1 MCQVETVCRI
11 AYKFY
16 IFLLQT
22 FIFPF
27 GRVRTGIV
35 VVQDDMTFTVI
46 LTRRFARAP
55 LLLIFAHPDRTIR
68 SIAALF
74 RGRSNKLPVTMSHT
88 ELDASSL
95 DLRYLVNRAHEP
107 GGEPGRKIKIPFFFA
122 HKDPRVKDWAMMS
135 SPWPTVA
142 ACVCYAYCARVLG
155 PHLMRNRKPF
165 EMRTVLVL
173 YNLAQTLFS
182 AWIFYEYLMSG
193 WWGHYDFRCQLVD
206 YSRSP
211 MAMRSYEIS
220 YKRTLTPPTT
230 HYNYMA
236 ISPTVGLYHQMAN
249 TCWWYYFS
257 KFTEFMD
264 TLFFVLRKK
273 NEHVSTLHV
282 IHHGIMPFSVWMGMK
297 FAPGGHSTF
306 FALLNTF
313 VHIVMYFYYMVS
325 AMGPK
330 YQKYIWWKKY
340 LTAFQMVQFVL
351 IFSHQLQ
358 VLFRPSCQYPRV
370 FVYWIA
376 MHGFLFLF
384 LFSDFYKARYN
395 KHPKAKASA
404 NGEFSNGL
412 CMTVM
417 QDDSKS
423 LNGKNGYRQE
433 EESEVPSSYASSAAD
448 AFVRR
453 RPQP

>member
-1 MCQVETVCRI
+1 MDSLSDWYRDVM
-11 AYKFY
+11 
-16 IFLLQT
+16 
-22 FIFPF
+22 
-27 GRVRTGIV
+27 
-35 VVQDDMTFTVI
+35 DN
-46 LTRRFARAP
+46 
-55 LLLIFAHPDRTIR
+55 
-68 SIAALF
+68 
-74 RGRSNKLPVTMSHT
+74 RG
-88 ELDASSL
+88 
-95 DLRYLVNRAHEP
+95 
-107 GGEPGRKIKIPFFFA
+107 
-122 HKDPRVKDWAMMS
+122 DPRVKDWPMMS
-135 SPWPTVA
+135 SPLPTLM
-142 ACVCYAYCARVLG
+142 ACLCYAFCAKKLG
-155 PHLMRNRKPF
+155 PALMANRKPF
-165 EMRTVLVL
+165 ELRNILVVYNFVQTV
-173 YNLAQTLFS
+173 FS
-182 AWIFYEYLMSG
+182 AWIFYEYMASG

-211 MAMRSYEIS
+211 RAMR
-220 YKRTLTPPTT
+220 
-230 HYNYMA
+230 
-236 ISPTVGLYHQMAN
+236 MAN

-257 KFTEFMD
+257 KFTEFFD

-282 IHHGIMPFSVWMGMK
+282 IHHGIMPMSVWFGLK

-325 AMGPK
+325 ALGPR

-384 LFSDFYKARYN
+384 LFTDFYKARYN
-395 KHPKAKASA
+395 KGERKARL
-404 NGEFSNGL
+404 NQGL
-412 CMTVM
+412 CMSVA
-417 QDDSKS
+417 DDSS
-423 LNGKNGYRQE
+423 LSGKNGYKQE
-433 EESEVPSSYASSAAD
+433 DSSVPNSYASSAAD

-453 RPQP
+453 RPVT